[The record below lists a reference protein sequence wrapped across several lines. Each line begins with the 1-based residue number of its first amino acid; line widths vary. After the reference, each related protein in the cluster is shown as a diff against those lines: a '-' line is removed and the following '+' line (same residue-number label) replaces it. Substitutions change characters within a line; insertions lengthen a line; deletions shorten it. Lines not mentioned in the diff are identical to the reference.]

1 LRLLVAVQVV
11 SMWGG
16 PVILVV
22 QPEDKRIHWLWS
34 MVYKGLAIRLFGR
47 EIWLGW
53 TTREFKR
60 RGW

>member
-1 LRLLVAVQVV
+1 
-11 SMWGG
+11 
-16 PVILVV
+16 VILVV
-22 QPEDKRIHWLWS
+22 QPEDNRIHWLWS